1 MSYLGNQPGV
11 GSFIVATERFNGN
24 GSCTQFTITQTGIQ
38 DANTIDVIVSNV
50 VQDPINSYS
59 ITDGVITFTEAPP
72 SGTQNI
78 IVRYRATTVITY
90 GNIQGNQILDGTI
103 TLSKLASGVLPDAKT
118 NAAFT
123 HANSSFTAA
132 NSAGVYANAA
142 FAQANTGGAGASYAN
157 SAFLQANTP
166 SYVANS
172 ASVYGNSAFA
182 TANSASLYANSAFT
196 TANSASLYANSAFT
210 KANNAGSNGSFSVTG
225 TGIAV
230 SLVGTAITGYKILGQ
245 IVTTA
250 NSIANVYVV
259 PAATSAAI
267 GTITVCNG
275 TATDIVF
282 DLVMRPSTEALATKH
297 YLLRSITVPA
307 ADTLII
313 DSGVTL
319 NTGAI
324 LAANTTGGNAAASA
338 AGISVHAYGVEIV

>member
-1 MSYLGNQPGV
+1 MSYIGNEPGV
-11 GSFIVATERFNGN
+11 GNFIVATERFNGT

-72 SGTQNI
+72 SGSQNI

-103 TLSKLASGVLPDAKT
+103 TLAKLASGVLPDAKT
-118 NAAFT
+118 NAAFLQ
-123 HANSSFTAA
+123 ANSSFTAA

-196 TANSASLYANSAFT
+196 

-250 NSIANVYVV
+250 NAIANVYVV

-275 TATDIVF
+275 TASDVVF

-297 YLLRSITVPA
+297 YLLKSITVPA

-324 LAANTTGGNAAASA
+324 LAANTIGGNAAAAA

>member
-1 MSYLGNQPGV
+1 MSYIGNEPGV
-11 GSFIVATERFNGN
+11 GNFIVATERFNGT

-59 ITDGVITFTEAPP
+59 ITNGVITFTEAPP

-90 GNIQGNQILDGTI
+90 SNIQGNQILDGTI

-132 NSAGVYANAA
+132 NSAGVYANSA
-142 FAQANTGGAGASYAN
+142 FAAANTGGAAASYAN

-166 SYVANS
+166 RYVANS

-182 TANSASLYANSAFT
+182 

-250 NSIANVYVV
+250 NAIANVYVV

-275 TATDIVF
+275 TASDVVF

-297 YLLRSITVPA
+297 YLLKSITVPA

-324 LAANTTGGNAAASA
+324 LAANTIGGNAAAAA